1 MNAPS
6 DLAPLPIEL
15 APVRIS
21 SMSYFRPDHTPLADS
36 DPCVVEDL
44 EQNIEVADG
53 VIVERRSVLWLSAA
67 AVTSM
72 LVGGGSLRSQEPAKQ
87 DPKRPDPAPTKSNKL
102 SFADFLNQ
110 LLPQA
115 RRLVDSK
122 SEDDQAYL
130 LTIAAAMS
138 RLRDP
143 NAPIRDAMRQ
153 FSKDHRK
160 EGERFPIGAMA
171 MNIKA
176 GRGLTHHDH
185 LNYNGIIMGLEGEV
199 RIRNYDFQGEPPAN
213 DSTKTFQI
221 RETRDDLIKPGRFS
235 SLGRKRE
242 NIHDLVA
249 GKDGAR
255 VLDVFTFFARNA
267 TSRYLE
273 LDDKPRDKEARI
285 YDATWKQRRRRKR

>member
-1 MNAPS
+1 MNEVSNIAPPPI
-6 DLAPLPIEL
+6 DLRA
-15 APVRIS
+15 RITG
-21 SMSYFRPDHTPLADS
+21 MSYFRPEHTHHGD
-36 DPCVVEDL
+36 DNPCILEDL
-44 EQNIEVADG
+44 EQNTEIRDG
-53 VIVERRSVLWLSAA
+53 VYVERRSVLWLSAA
-67 AVTSM
+67 AVTSF
-72 LVGGGSLRSQEPAKQ
+72 LTGSSALRSQDPPKQ
-87 DPKRPDPAPTKSNKL
+87 DPKLPAPATPNDGKL

-130 LTIAAAMS
+130 LTVAAAMS
-138 RLRDP
+138 RIRDP
-143 NAPIRDAMRQ
+143 NGPIRDAMRQ
-153 FSKDHRK
+153 FSKEQRK
-160 EGERFPIGAMA
+160 EGERFPVGAMT
-171 MNIKA
+171 MNIKS
-176 GRGLTHHDH
+176 GRGLAHHDH
-185 LNYNGIIMGLEGEV
+185 LNYNGIIMGIEGEV
-199 RIRNYDFQGEPPAN
+199 RIRNYDFQGKPPAN

-221 RETRDDLIKPGRFS
+221 RETRDDLITPGRFS
-235 SLGRKRE
+235 SLGRTRD